1 MAISAE
7 IRCIHLV
14 SLFLMKLFML
24 GLHLD
29 ICVCLCSV
37 TNLESRGEHS
47 TVQGFLHLQFC
58 LLKRILSYLCIFC
71 ITSAV
76 GYNHFWW
83 IVLLKILSLVNF
95 SSLQNFKSYFIT
107 LWKKFSNIF
116 RGCIFTR
123 FLMLYSGSQ
132 FTII

>member
-76 GYNHFWW
+76 GYNL
-83 IVLLKILSLVNF
+83 ISLPYGKSSQIFSEDASSQDSLCFTQVPNSPYSNF
-95 SSLQNFKSYFIT
+95 NFIT
-107 LWKKFSNIF
+107 SS
-116 RGCIFTR
+116 FT
-123 FLMLYSGSQ
+123 
-132 FTII
+132 